1 MDSPEVVHNIVDCAS
16 PDTSMVSGETTAA
29 QFMGRLLVG
38 AIAITAGYYIYVK
51 FLTRKQDEPDAVT
64 KMMLN
69 DPIGKIFLDAKERMN
84 KTTSEWWQAAKVT
97 LLTEE
102 LRNAL
107 DTIGNVL
114 KQLDKFDSEL
124 QLEKT
129 RTPIFVLLGIIRRAQ
144 EEEAAVGKV
153 LLPPLVEE
161 EEDDE
166 EDMSTGIFHKFIDIV

>member
-1 MDSPEVVHNIVDCAS
+1 MDSPEVVPNTVNCAS
-16 PDTSMVSGETTAA
+16 PETSVVSGETTAA
-29 QFMGRLLVG
+29 QFMGRLLVS
-38 AIAITAGYYIYVK
+38 AITITAGYYIYVN
-51 FLTRKQDEPDAVT
+51 FFTRRQDEPDAVT
-64 KMMLN
+64 KLMLN
-69 DPIGKIFLDAKERMN
+69 DPIGRIFFDAKERMD
-84 KTTSEWWQAAKVT
+84 KTTSEWWQAAKIT

-144 EEEAAVGKV
+144 EEEAAEGKV

-166 EDMSTGIFHKFIDIV
+166 EDMSTGIFQKFLAIV